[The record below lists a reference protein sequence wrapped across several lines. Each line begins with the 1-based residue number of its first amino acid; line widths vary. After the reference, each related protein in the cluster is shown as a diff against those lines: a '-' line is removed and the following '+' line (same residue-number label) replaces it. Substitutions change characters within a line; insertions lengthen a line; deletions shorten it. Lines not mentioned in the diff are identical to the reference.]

1 MSIRLGANYAPVPAP
16 RYKGAGSCQPG
27 QRRMRIAI
35 GAVMLLCGFIP
46 AGESRADMPMVQHAR
61 QGDAVCG
68 WIGVRVSPMTRAFAD
83 SLGMAEPYGAIFDQP
98 EPGSP
103 AAVAGI
109 EVGDV
114 VTAVNGAPLTFQRF
128 RHHDCCD
135 SAEHDG
141 HSQHIPRWPDDRGHV
156 DGRLGQVPERAAR
169 GTIVGQQ
176 CMNAHDGFRKGLNPS
191 YVALRGKPPTG
202 S

>member
-1 MSIRLGANYAPVPAP
+1 MNIRLGANYAPVPAP

-35 GAVMLLCGFIP
+35 GAMMLLCGFIP

-109 EVGDV
+109 EAGDV
-114 VTAVNGAPLTFQRF
+114 VTAVNGTPLMRSSDFATTIAAIAPNTTAILSTSRDGQTIEVMLMVGSGKCPSE
-128 RHHDCCD
+128 RHGGRS
-135 SAEHDG
+135 SAN
-141 HSQHIPRWPDDRGHV
+141 S
-156 DGRLGQVPERAAR
+156 A
-169 GTIVGQQ
+169 
-176 CMNAHDGFRKGLNPS
+176 
-191 YVALRGKPPTG
+191 
-202 S
+202 